1 MRMGRVAPL
10 VLLVCLLALPP
21 GIAGAG
27 EPAPATAWRVGLQVG
42 HLRIEELPEDQARL
56 RGQVGGSG
64 GGYREVEVNEAIAR
78 RAAAILTARGVAV
91 DILPAAVPPG
101 YRADAFVAIHCDAN
115 ANAGLR
121 GYKLARY
128 RESLIPERD
137 DALIAAL
144 GDAYDAAIGLP
155 RDPGVSWNMTGYY
168 AYNAKRYTSIIDRQ
182 TPSAIFEL
190 GFLTHPADRAT
201 LIGRQDAIALA
212 LADGIMRFL
221 EGTPATALDTT
232 PSPPSPITATAATGY
247 EGGGQAH
254 EETRR
259 RAWRNRLEP

>member
-1 MRMGRVAPL
+1 MAPI
-10 VLLVCLLALPP
+10 VLLICLLALSP

-27 EPAPATAWRVGLQVG
+27 EPTPATAWRVGLQVG

-64 GGYREVEVNEAIAR
+64 GGHREVEINEAIVR

-144 GDAYDAAIGLP
+144 SDAYDPAIGLP

-190 GFLTHPADRAT
+190 GFLTHPQDRAVLVT
-201 LIGRQDAIALA
+201 RQDAIAAAIAEGVLHFLGVAPGNPPAAAAPPA
-212 LADGIMRFL
+212 LPVAAVAA
-221 EGTPATALDTT
+221 PAPLDRERDR
-232 PSPPSPITATAATGY
+232 AEA
-247 EGGGQAH
+247 
-254 EETRR
+254 RR
-259 RAWRNRLEP
+259 RARDERLEP

>member
-1 MRMGRVAPL
+1 MAPL
-10 VLLVCLLALPP
+10 VLLIGLLALAP
-21 GIAGAG
+21 GAVGAG
-27 EPAPATAWRVGLQVG
+27 EPARVAAWRVGLQVG

-56 RGQVGGSG
+56 RGQVGGG
-64 GGYREVEVNEAIAR
+64 GGGHREVEINGAIVL
-78 RAAAILTARGVAV
+78 RAAALLAARGVTV

-115 ANAGLR
+115 GNAGLR
-121 GYKLARY
+121 GHKLARY

-144 GDAYDAAIGLP
+144 GDTYAAATGLP

-168 AYNAKRYTSIIDRQ
+168 AYNARRYTSVIDRQ

-190 GFLTHPADRAT
+190 GFLTHPLDRAA
-201 LIGRQDAIALA
+201 LVGRQDLIAAA

-221 EGTPATALDTT
+221 APAPPTT
-232 PSPPSPITATAATGY
+232 PDPALAPALPIATVAATTADDG
-247 EGGGQAH
+247 EQARR
-254 EETRR
+254 EARR
-259 RAWRNRLEP
+259 RARLDRLEP